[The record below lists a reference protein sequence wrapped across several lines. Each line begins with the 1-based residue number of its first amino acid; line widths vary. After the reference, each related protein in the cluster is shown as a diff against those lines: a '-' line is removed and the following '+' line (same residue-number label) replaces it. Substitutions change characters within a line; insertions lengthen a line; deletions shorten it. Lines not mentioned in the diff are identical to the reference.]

1 MITNTKLHVGRV
13 ADQCYRNLLGL
24 QKDIRANAEAHRGMA
39 LAQSPP
45 FEKLRGF
52 VVDAIVAYQ
61 TRLQWFQALNDN
73 AAKFQLLTEELTRR
87 GWAQA
92 DLLTPFGELKQ
103 VVQSMNAAAKANY
116 ADIVAMCDQV
126 IAAVNPPES
135 LWPE

>member
-24 QKDIRANAEAHRGMA
+24 QMDIRNNAGAHRGMA
-39 LAQSPP
+39 LAQSVP
-45 FEKLRGF
+45 FVTLRGF
-52 VVDAIVAYQ
+52 VTEAIAAYQ
-61 TRLQWFQALNDN
+61 TRLGWFQALNDN

-92 DLLTPFGELKQ
+92 DLLAPFGELKT
-103 VVQSMNAAAKANY
+103 VVAAMNTAAKNNY

-126 IAAVNPPES
+126 LANVNPPES